1 MVSVY
6 QVYQSLKSLL
16 NKEQNGFITPQVF
29 NNFAQMAQLNI
40 YNEMFKELVDAK
52 RLSRQNFDPG
62 RDKSLRKIAL
72 EDLSMYLKST
82 ALENI
87 GFNVAI
93 GTDNNAVNFLKPSDL
108 SRIVSVEVG
117 DGFVALD
124 SRVACELI
132 YDADDVSRIVGSNL
146 SSPTDD
152 FPVALVA
159 GNRIEVIPSGNES
172 VILTYYAKPTSFN
185 SSGEVD
191 QNPPMYAFKFLGGE
205 TFFDFDNSR
214 DFMLPSHYL
223 NEVIMEMAKL
233 IGVRLRDQQITAFS
247 TQEETSE

>member
-52 RLSRQNFDPG
+52 RASRQNFDPG
-62 RDKSLRKIAL
+62 RDKSLRKMTL
-72 EDLSMYLKST
+72 EDLSMYLKSVP
-82 ALENI
+82 LENV
-87 GFNVAI
+87 GFNIAL
-93 GTDNNAVNFLKPSDL
+93 GADTNAVNFLKPLDL
-108 SRIVSVEVG
+108 SRIVSVEIA
-117 DGFVALD
+117 DGSAPLE
-124 SRVACELI
+124 SRVTCELI

-159 GNRIEVIPSGNES
+159 GDRIEVIPSGNQS

-191 QNPPMYAFKFLGGE
+191 QNPPMYAFKILSGE
-205 TFFDFDNSR
+205 TFFDFENSR

-223 NEVIMEMAKL
+223 NEVVMEMAKL
-233 IGVRLRDQQITAFS
+233 IGVRLRDQQVTAFS
-247 TQEETSE
+247 TQEEISE